1 MYQNMS
7 IGPLKLQGSDN
18 YTGHPCQNTGHCHL
32 AFYRPCSDQGKK
44 PGDIMCADWT
54 EADYR
59 QDREDAYIVGLLW
72 SINAGINFNI
82 QWLTVKISPDVSP
95 RQNPPSHFPPNPK
108 SPCHFPP
115 PFSPQVSKYG
125 LNT

>member
-32 AFYRPCSDQGKK
+32 AFYRPCSDEGKK
-44 PGDIMCADWT
+44 TGDIMCADWT

-82 QWLTVKISPDVSP
+82 QI
-95 RQNPPSHFPPNPK
+95 PPAIFPPTKNLPA
-108 SPCHFPP
+108 
-115 PFSPQVSKYG
+115 FSPAIFSPSFKIWS
-125 LNT
+125 

>member
-82 QWLTVKISPDVSP
+82 QIP
-95 RQNPPSHFPPNPK
+95 Q
-108 SPCHFPP
+108 
-115 PFSPQVSKYG
+115 PFSPQPKISLPFSTTIFSPSFKIWS
-125 LNT
+125 